1 MGKVSDPTFSV
12 VSNCCSSSDILKRE
26 GRGAQRQRKAVKDL
40 DDLIFGRN
48 KRTRKKKER
57 KVENI

>member
-1 MGKVSDPTFSV
+1 
-12 VSNCCSSSDILKRE
+12 LKRE